1 MTNLPTVL
9 RPALFLL
16 AISLLIAANLS
27 CSQPPQQPPATAGAE
42 AIQQYRDEFIGSPR
56 IEQISEHVWTALGFG
71 FAATSLIHTPQG
83 NVIVDCSICPAEARA
98 VKKALS
104 EKAPSGPIKAIIY
117 THSHIDHIG
126 GAKVWKEKD
135 TEIWATDPF
144 IEHFFKQYGLFAP
157 AETRRGWRQMGYHVS
172 REALPCSSIGPIL
185 EFYTVEDMAEVGVV
199 MPTNFF
205 SGNKTLDIGGL
216 KIEMHEAHG
225 ETHDTLFV
233 WIPQDK
239 TLLPADDFY
248 QVFPNLYTIRGT
260 SPRPVDDWIKSIDA
274 MRRLEAEHLVPGH
287 TNPIHGKEKIAK
299 VLTNYRDAIQWV
311 RDEVVRRA
319 NRGEDIDTITESIKL
334 PPHLV
339 DLPYLREW
347 YGQVDW
353 SARAIYTNS
362 LGWFDGR
369 PDKLYPLDHNEAAK
383 REITLMGGPDKVL
396 ELADN
401 ALQEGDTRWAIHLLA
416 KIEDSGLTSG
426 KVAKT
431 VSAKLAEAY
440 TKLAETVYNT
450 NGRGYLLESAIERT
464 QGMPPIPAYVM
475 PEELAANI
483 PLERIFSNMAVY
495 LDQEKAKDVIECVHF
510 VFPDINQRFIVT
522 VRNGI
527 AEIAEGD
534 PLPGT
539 PKPLATLTT
548 DSRTYSMLALKML
561 DTTSALK
568 EGKVKI
574 EGNWIGFLKFMGRF
588 QTR

>member
-1 MTNLPTVL
+1 MANLTTAL
-9 RPALFLL
+9 RQTSLLL
-16 AISLLIAANLS
+16 AISILISINTS
-27 CSQPPQQPPATAGAE
+27 CSQPPQQPSTATGAE
-42 AIQQYRDEFIGSPR
+42 AIQQHRDEFIGPPR

-71 FAATSLIHTPQG
+71 LAVTSLIHTPQG
-83 NVIVDCSICPAEARA
+83 NIIVDCSICPAEARA

-104 EKAPSGPIKAIIY
+104 EKAPPGPIKAIIY

-126 GAKVWKEKD
+126 GATVWKEKD

-185 EFYTVEDMAEVGVV
+185 EFYTIEDMAEVGVV
-199 MPTNFF
+199 MPTKFF
-205 SGNKTLDIGGL
+205 SGNKTLDFGGL

-225 ETHDTLFV
+225 ETPDTLFV

-239 TLLPADDFY
+239 TLLAADNFY
-248 QVFPNLYTIRGT
+248 HVFPNLYTIRGT

-274 MRRLEAEHLVPGH
+274 MRRLEPEHLVPGH
-287 TNPIHGKEKIAK
+287 TNPIHGKEKIAE

-334 PPHLV
+334 QPHLAN
-339 DLPYLREW
+339 LPYLREW

-369 PDKLYPLDHNEAAK
+369 PDKLYPMNHNEAAK

-396 ELADN
+396 ELAAQ
-401 ALQEGDTRWAIHLLA
+401 ALQEGDARWAIHLLA
-416 KIEDSGLTSG
+416 KLEDSGLASD
-426 KVAKT
+426 KLAKT

-440 TKLAETVYNT
+440 TRLAETVHNT

-464 QGMPPIPAYVM
+464 QGMPPISTSKL
-475 PEELAANI
+475 PEELVANV
-483 PLERIFSNMAVY
+483 PLERIFANMAVY
-495 LDQEKAKDVIECVHF
+495 LDPEKARSITECVHF
-510 VFPDINQRFIVT
+510 IFPDVNQRFIVN

-527 AEIAEGD
+527 AEIAEGT

-539 PKPLATLTT
+539 PQPLATLTT
-548 DSRTYSMLALKML
+548 DSKTYTMMALKML
-561 DTTSALK
+561 DTATALK

-574 EGNWIGFLKFMGRF
+574 DGNRIGFLKFMGRF